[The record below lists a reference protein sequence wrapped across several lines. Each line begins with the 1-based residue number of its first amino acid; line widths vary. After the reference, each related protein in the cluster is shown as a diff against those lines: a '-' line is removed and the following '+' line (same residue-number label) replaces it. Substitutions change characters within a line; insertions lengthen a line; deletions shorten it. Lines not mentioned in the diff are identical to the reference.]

1 MNPNPAVKGLSAREA
16 ARRLRRYGPNTLTD
30 AKHTPPVLS
39 FLSRFSNP
47 LVIILM
53 LAAGL
58 SAFLGD
64 KINFFIITAI
74 VLISTVLDFINTYR
88 SERAAEALKERV
100 RVEAEVLRD
109 GAFVSLPLA
118 ALVPGDVV
126 RLQAGKLIPAD
137 GQVAEGKDL
146 YANESSLTGESFP
159 QPKPPSSPV
168 YLGASITSGTG
179 TMVVEQTGAGTK
191 FAHVARAVSAKDGP
205 NEFDREIKSFSVLI
219 IKITTFL
226 VIFIFAFNIFFH
238 HNQEHFFINALLF
251 SVALAVG
258 LTPELLPLIITLNLT
273 KGSLAMA
280 KHGVIVKKLSSIQN
294 LGSMDVLCTDKTG
307 TLTEDH
313 IALVRHVDGL
323 GQESE
328 KVLLFGYLASYF
340 SAGFVSALDTAVTAH
355 KVDIKGYHKI
365 DEIPYDFERKRES
378 VVVSHGTRRL
388 LVCQGAPEQLMRIS
402 TKYADGRPFEAV
414 KSQVQAQYEALS
426 SEGFRV
432 LAVATRT
439 VHHEAGYE
447 PGAERGL
454 TFSGFMAF
462 LDPAKQSV
470 KPTLERIREYGVQ
483 VKIVTGDNAL
493 VTRKIAS
500 EIGLEITGLLSGD
513 EIERMND
520 HQLREAVEKTTVFA
534 RVNPE
539 QKLRVIE
546 TLRQNQHVVGYM
558 GDGINDAPALKVADV
573 GISVNNAVDVA
584 KATADL
590 ILLRKS
596 LDSLMNGIIEGRRT
610 YANTLKYLMM
620 SLGSNFGNM
629 FSMAGGSL
637 FLPFLPMQATQILL
651 TNLLYDTSQFALPL
665 DGVDPE
671 AIKSPRTL
679 KVAALKKAMWVFG
692 PLSSLFDFATF
703 AFLIFVFGL
712 TGNGGANFQTGWF
725 LESVATQ
732 TFVVYIIRT
741 KKLPFIQSSPSP
753 YLILSTVLTVLVGYI
768 IALSPFGAYFHFGS
782 LPGPAFVAILGI
794 LTVYLVLAELV
805 KRSFY
810 RRVNI

>member
-1 MNPNPAVKGLSAREA
+1 MNPTTATGLTSREA
-16 ARRLRRYGPNTLTD
+16 ARRLRQYGPNTLTD
-30 AKHTPPVLS
+30 KKRRSPMLA
-39 FLSRFSNP
+39 FLSRFTNP

-64 KINFFIITAI
+64 RVNFTIIMAI
-74 VLISTVLDFINTYR
+74 VLASTVLDFVNSYK

-109 GAFVSLPLA
+109 GRLVSLPLA
-118 ALVPGDVV
+118 SLVPGDIVK
-126 RLQAGKLIPAD
+126 LQAGKLIPAD
-137 GQVAEGKDL
+137 GKVTESKDL

-159 QPKPPSSPV
+159 QPKPSGSPL

-179 TMVVEQTGAGTK
+179 TMICEKTGAATK
-191 FAHVARAVSAKDGP
+191 FAHVARAVTDKDGP
-205 NEFDREIKSFSVLI
+205 TEFDREIKDFSLLI

-226 VIFIFAFNIFFH
+226 VIFIFAFNMFFRH
-238 HNQEHFFINALLF
+238 SLLDSLLF

-273 KGSLAMA
+273 KGSLAMS

-313 IALVRHVDGL
+313 IALVRHVDGR
-323 GQESE
+323 GNNSE
-328 KVLLFGYLASYF
+328 TVLLWGFLASHF
-340 SAGFVSALDTAVTAH
+340 STGFVSALDTAVTAV
-355 KVDIKGYHKI
+355 KNVNIRGYRKL

-378 VVVSHGTRRL
+378 VVVSHGAARL
-388 LVCQGAPEQLMRIS
+388 LVCQGAPEQVMQIS
-402 TKYADGRPFEAV
+402 TKYAGGEPFEAV
-414 KSQVQAQYEALS
+414 KSEVQALYESLS
-426 SEGFRV
+426 AEGFRV
-432 LAVATRT
+432 LAVATRR
-439 VHHEAGYE
+439 VRDQANYE
-447 PGAERGL
+447 PADEHGL
-454 TFSGFMAF
+454 TFTGFMAF

-470 KPTLERIREYGVQ
+470 KPTLEKIREYGVR

-500 EIGLEITGLLSGD
+500 EIGLEIEGLLTGD
-513 EIERMND
+513 EIERLTDN
-520 HQLREAVEKTTVFA
+520 QLREAVESTTVFA

-539 QKLRVIE
+539 QKLRVIK
-546 TLRQNQHVVGYM
+546 TLRSRGHVVGYM
-558 GDGINDAPALKVADV
+558 GDGINDAPALNAADV

-596 LDSLMNGIIEGRRT
+596 LESLMNGIIEGRRT
-610 YANTLKYLMM
+610 YSNTLKYLMM

-671 AIKSPRTL
+671 SLKTPRTL
-679 KVAALKKAMWVFG
+679 QVSALKKAMWVFG
-692 PLSSLFDFATF
+692 PLSSIFDFATF
-703 AFLIFVFGL
+703 AVLIFVFGL
-712 TGNGGANFQTGWF
+712 TGGGGSSFQTGWF

-732 TFVVYIIRT
+732 TLVVYIIRT
-741 KKLPFIQSSPSP
+741 KKLPFFESSPSP
-753 YLILSTVLTVLVGYI
+753 YLLFSTILTVIAGYI
-768 IALSPFGAYFHFGS
+768 IALSPLGKYFHFGPI
-782 LPGPAFVAILGI
+782 PGHAIWAIMGI
-794 LTVYLVLAELV
+794 VGVYLVLAELL

-810 RRVNI
+810 RRVTI